1 MLSADQDKKK
11 SENKISVDVVG
22 YYFYSTL
29 TFMLHDIIL
38 MSIFTF
44 GSFRLICN
52 PDVWHA
58 SYIPVQLVT
67 VMLLPVHMFCN
78 PGVQS

>member
-1 MLSADQDKKK
+1 
-11 SENKISVDVVG
+11 
-22 YYFYSTL
+22 
-29 TFMLHDIIL
+29 MLHDITL